1 MSAWLAALVTLAAAA
16 FAHIS
21 IPGLNHAPIRWQG
34 PTISY
39 LVHPGGSDDVP
50 DGSDQ
55 LAVREAFESWNSALQ
70 GALQLVEASGPN
82 PSSKNVD
89 ELSTHR
95 IVFDEDDTTGYFP
108 VETGI
113 VALTPIRYNSLNR
126 IVDADIIFNGRDHR
140 FSTSFATSSF
150 DIRDVAAHEVGHFL
164 GLDHSPQLGATL
176 FPYVSYG
183 QTEHRSLSEDEVQ
196 AARAVYGAGGASA
209 RITGVLLKQKPGG
222 GAGGPIRRG
231 YVAVRSADGRV
242 AGSTL
247 SGDDGSFSVEGL
259 APGQYVVEATP
270 LDGPASALN
279 LVSPGLVDTAFG
291 AAASGPLPSPTLW
304 SVGTGAS
311 VDVGPVVAG
320 AAGGPSIQYFSTA
333 GPLRVS
339 PGNSTAVTVG
349 GTGLSPGSI
358 ATVPGDAMFVFSAQS
373 SAGGTALTLQ
383 LFVLTSAS
391 PGLYNLLITD
401 SSGRSALEIGA
412 IEVVAP
418 PPSIST
424 VAPTTASAAGGEEIT
439 IFGAGF
445 LSGSSVIFG
454 DKKSPSVTVVSPQQ
468 IRALTPAAT
477 GAIGLDVIVVS
488 PDGQEG
494 RKSGAFAFQAN
505 PQIAAVYPSAA
516 SASGGKH
523 IRVMG
528 SDFLAGATLELLPAS
543 SAASASGGSGVT
555 AATVG
560 SGAGWLEVAAPAL
573 SPGLYHV
580 RILNP
585 DGTNAVAAA
594 AFESVDQADPAI
606 ASVAPASASAEGGSI
621 LTLLGSGFATGATVR
636 FGADASTGL
645 GGSFAPL
652 VERVSSSELRVV
664 VPAFSAV
671 GPTTLLV
678 ELPSGQSDVSHAFAF
693 TGGGGA
699 GTDSNS
705 PGGGGGGGCAASIAP
720 MAGGGSGPG
729 QAILSSFGALLVA
742 AGVLA
747 ARARSLRLAPARYHA
762 RNGSRRNDRPRI

>member
-1 MSAWLAALVTLAAAA
+1 MSAWLAALAILAAAA
-16 FAHIS
+16 SAHIS
-21 IPGLNHAPIRWQG
+21 IPGLNHAPIRWHG
-34 PTISY
+34 PSVSY
-39 LVHPGGSDDVP
+39 LLHPGGSDDVP
-50 DGSDQ
+50 DESDL
-55 LAVREAFESWNSALQ
+55 LAVREAFESWNAALQ
-70 GALQLVEASGPN
+70 GSLQLVETSGPN

-95 IVFDEDDTTGYFP
+95 VVFDEDDTTGYFP

-140 FSTSFATSSF
+140 FSTSFAASSF

-196 AARAVYGAGGASA
+196 GARAVYGAGGPSA

-231 YVAVRSADGRV
+231 YVAVRRADGRV

-247 SGDDGSFSVEGL
+247 SADDGSFAVEGL
-259 APGQYVVEATP
+259 EPGQYVVEATP

-279 LVSPGLVDTAFG
+279 LVSPGFVDTAFG
-291 AAASGPLPSPTLW
+291 AASSGPLQSPTLW
-304 SVGTGAS
+304 SVGAGST
-311 VDVGPVVAG
+311 VDVGSIVAG

-349 GTGLSPGSI
+349 GTGLGPGSS

-383 LFVLTSAS
+383 LFVLTSAA

-401 SSGRSALEIGA
+401 SSGRSAIEVGA

-424 VAPTTASAAGGEEIT
+424 VAPATASAAGGEEIT
-439 IFGAGF
+439 ILGTGF

-454 DKKSPSVTVVSPQQ
+454 DQKSPSVTFVSPQQ
-468 IRALTPAAT
+468 IRAVTPAST

-494 RKSGAFAFQAN
+494 RKSGVFSFQAN

-516 SASGGKH
+516 SATGGKL

-528 SDFLAGATLELLPAS
+528 SDFLAGASLELLPAS
-543 SAASASGGSGVT
+543 TSASSSGGTGIS

-560 SGAGWLEVAAPAL
+560 SGAGWLEVTAPAL
-573 SPGLYHV
+573 PPGLYHV
-580 RILNP
+580 RIFNP
-585 DGTNAVAAA
+585 DGTHAVAAA

-606 ASVAPASASAEGGSI
+606 TEVAPASASAAGGSI
-621 LTLLGSGFATGATVR
+621 LTLVGIGFATGATVR
-636 FGADASTGL
+636 FGADPNTGL
-645 GGSFAPL
+645 GGSFAPW
-652 VERVSSSELRVV
+652 VERVSSSELHVV
-664 VPAFSAV
+664 VPPFSGV
-671 GPTTLLV
+671 GPTTVLV
-678 ELPSGQSDVSHAFAF
+678 ELPSGQSDVSHAFAY

-699 GTDSNS
+699 GPNS
-705 PGGGGGGGCAASIAP
+705 EAPRGGGGGCAASIAP
-720 MAGGGSGPG
+720 MSGGGPG
-729 QAILSSFGALLVA
+729 AVPRLLSTFGALLAA

-747 ARARSLRLAPARYHA
+747 ARARSLRLAPARYH
-762 RNGSRRNDRPRI
+762 RPHGSRRNDRPRI